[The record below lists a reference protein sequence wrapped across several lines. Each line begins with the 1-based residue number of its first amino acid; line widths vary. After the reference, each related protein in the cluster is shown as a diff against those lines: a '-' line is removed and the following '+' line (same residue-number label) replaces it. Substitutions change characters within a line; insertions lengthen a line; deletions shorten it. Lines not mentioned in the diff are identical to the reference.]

1 MEDQIPDA
9 FYRAYEYLIRK
20 TLEREGVVA
29 EGLRIIRVEPTE
41 EKDNVQEAV

>member
-1 MEDQIPDA
+1 MDDQIPDA

-29 EGLRIIRVEPTE
+29 EGLRIVRVEPTE
-41 EKDNVQEAV
+41 EKANAQEAV